1 MTGLRTERIKALL
14 TSALAP
20 SSIEVTDQS
29 HLHAGHAGARAGLG
43 HFHVRIVSDQFAGL
57 RRVERHRL
65 VFEALGNMMRTD
77 IHALAIN
84 ALTTSEAVD
93 TASDSETLKEDN
105 RR

>member
-1 MTGLRTERIKALL
+1 VTGLRTERIKALL

>member
-77 IHALAIN
+77 IHALTIN

-93 TASDSETLKEDN
+93 TASDSETLKEDH

>member
-14 TSALAP
+14 ISALAP

-77 IHALAIN
+77 IHALTIN